1 MPKKTKPVRI
11 DWGNLRH
18 DEDLDRLL
26 NPRKPIGAEFAR
38 TAEKHIFSF
47 MLEWKIWKIYI
58 WDDYT
63 SKGNMMRWDW
73 CFGPVR
79 PEGKACREHSFANLV
94 AMDDWHF
101 DRLVRSLPP
110 SPNEELVRKWRE
122 EMRKD
127 PLIVQAAKYEATPMD
142 WRKLEFDPD
151 ITKELL

>member
-1 MPKKTKPVRI
+1 MPRKMKPVKI

-18 DEDLDRLL
+18 DEDLDSLL

-38 TAEKHIFSF
+38 NAEKQLFSF

-63 SKGNMMRWDW
+63 SKGNMIRWDW

-79 PEGKACREHSFANLV
+79 PENKACREHSFANLV
-94 AMDDWHF
+94 VMDDWHF

>member
-1 MPKKTKPVRI
+1 MPRKTKPVRI

-26 NPRKPIGAEFAR
+26 NPRKPIGYEFAR
-38 TAEKHIFSF
+38 NAEKQLFTF
-47 MLEWKIWKIYI
+47 MLEWKIWKVYI

-63 SKGNMMRWDW
+63 SKGNMIRWDW

-122 EMRKD
+122 ELRKD

>member
-1 MPKKTKPVRI
+1 MTQERKI

-18 DEDLDRLL
+18 CEELDKLL
-26 NPRKPIGAEFAR
+26 QPQHPIGAEFAR
-38 TAEKHIFSF
+38 RAEEQIFSF

-63 SKGNMMRWDW
+63 SKGNMIRWDW
-73 CFGPVR
+73 CYGPVR
-79 PEGKACREHSFANLV
+79 PENKACREHSFANLV

-151 ITKELL
+151 ITKELI